1 MSRNLSLAALPLLA
15 LTSLSI
21 IPACAS
27 SDTDDELLAD
37 SADEA
42 ALDGKADAPDGAYT
56 YFAIARDFRRCASP
70 YCSGWWLDR
79 VNRTTTTCANGST
92 AERCYTPELD
102 WSESGLDAGQQAKLL
117 ARAEKLGG
125 EFALVRGRFAKKNL
139 TTPVPSLGRFII
151 TEAWV
156 AEGENAPSGV
166 FARVTQ
172 NGIRCIAAP
181 CPSLTEK
188 GLNTANTANI
198 ADLDFA
204 PSGLTDRQVDGFI
217 EQYTAPGGIIIAG
230 DRYTFSISGRSGKGR
245 TVTNGFHKLANPP
258 AANDCFV
265 GGCSSQICSDREGV
279 ISTCEWRPE
288 YACYQDADA
297 TCERQ
302 PSGQCGWTPTAE
314 LNACLASTH

>member
-15 LTSLSI
+15 LTTMSLV
-21 IPACAS
+21 PACAS

-37 SADEA
+37 STDDA
-42 ALDGKADAPDGAYT
+42 ALDGKADAADGAYT
-56 YFAIARDFRRCASP
+56 YYAIKIDMRRCAAP
-70 YCSGWWLDR
+70 MCGGFWLSR
-79 VNRTTTTCANGST
+79 VNRTSTTCANGST
-92 AERCYTPELD
+92 AEKCYTPVLD
-102 WSESGLDAGQQAKLL
+102 WSESGLDQAQQDKLVGSAAKIN
-117 ARAEKLGG
+117 ATY
-125 EFALVRGRFAKKNL
+125 ALVRGRFAKKN
-139 TTPVPSLGRFII
+139 TTTSQPSLGKFIV

-156 AEGENAPSGV
+156 AEGANAPEGV
-166 FARVTQ
+166 FAKVYQ

-188 GLNTANTANI
+188 GLNTGNTVNI

-204 PSGLTDRQVDGFI
+204 PGDFTDRQVDGLVA
-217 EQYTAPGGIIIAG
+217 QYTAPSGLIVAG
-230 DRYTFSISGRSGKGR
+230 DRYTFKISGRSGKGR
-245 TVTNGFHKLANPP
+245 TVTNAFSRLANAP

-297 TCERQ
+297 ICERQ
-302 PSGQCGWTPTAE
+302 PSGECGWTPTAE
-314 LNACLASTH
+314 LETCLGSTH